1 MYLSFDNNE
10 GSQNIANGDIHLA
23 HNQME
28 DVSKAEINPKN
39 SMNLSEKECEHAM
52 SVGIQEENSIS
63 LFDKY
68 KNEV

>member
-1 MYLSFDNNE
+1 
-10 GSQNIANGDIHLA
+10 
-23 HNQME
+23 ME